1 MPNKAKA
8 LTREQFLTKL
18 FDLLSYTRAASDL
31 VRIEYLENE
40 YGDWWAV
47 LVFNTGYKKRVCC
60 TADSYS
66 AVIEDVVH
74 ALY

>member
-18 FDLLSYTRAASDL
+18 YDLLSYTRAGSDL
-31 VRIEYLENE
+31 ERIEYLGSECD
-40 YGDWWAV
+40 DWWAI

-66 AVIEDVVH
+66 AVIEDVVR